1 MILIISM
8 ARPEDYD
15 NAAAAGELKRKFEK
29 ITGTPA
35 LVLHYSEVTPELV
48 DSLPVEAIFITG
60 SGCPWPDVDPRKLDG
75 VHDLMMQTQIPTH
88 GACAGHQLL
97 GFFFNATDWRQVER
111 LEDEYT
117 REMRP
122 DEAVAIDDK
131 CPGWFLENGIFKID
145 IVAEDPVFDGF
156 DAHYDDGVRYIF
168 GHRPYAYSV
177 WDYLR
182 QRPHRCPEHAY
193 FVDYGRSEQLSD
205 ANHRRGDVW
214 DLAGRPFEPRTVLYV
229 AIQAAAYMGCSEI
242 VLLGCDHDYLADM
255 TRVTNHHFYREEDGV
270 SDVEH
275 LSAFTTER
283 WFEEYYFRW
292 RQYRLMRQ
300 ALAARGVTIINA
312 TAGGMLDVFSRANL
326 AELLD
331 AAAVGAGV

>member
-1 MILIISM
+1 MQGLTRLGRFALRWCAPEGVADLLRR
-8 ARPEDYD
+8 ARGR
-15 NAAAAGELKRKFEK
+15 AAAPPPTLPADVIARNADLAGRHAGRRCFILATGPSIRTQDLSPLAGELCIAVSHFFLHPDIRR
-29 ITGTPA
+29 IRPA
-35 LVLHYSEVTPELV
+35 YHVLAPYHPPF
-48 DSLPVEAIFITG
+48 DFDA
-60 SGCPWPDVDPRKLDG
+60 LD
-75 VHDLMMQTQIPTH
+75 T
-88 GACAGHQLL
+88 
-97 GFFFNATDWRQVER
+97 
-111 LEDEYT
+111 
-117 REMRP
+117 
-122 DEAVAIDDK
+122 
-131 CPGWFLENGIFKID
+131 
-145 IVAEDPVFDGF
+145 VFDGF